1 MLESGTRHRLDNK
14 NDNSPAGVIIRQGIY
29 LVEESNKRV
38 AG

>member
-1 MLESGTRHRLDNK
+1 LELEARLYLDNK

-29 LVEESNKRV
+29 LLEESNRRV